1 MSGNQPRQLKKAP
14 LGKRCYKGNYIVTY
28 KLRRKN
34 AKRHIL
40 ARFDNLDQARA
51 YKRRMEL
58 NVVRDVAN
66 YHIYNGVW
74 EVIE

>member
-1 MSGNQPRQLKKAP
+1 MNKNQPRQLKKAP

-40 ARFDNLDQARA
+40 ARFDDLDQAKA

-58 NVVRDVAN
+58 NAKDVAD

>member
-1 MSGNQPRQLKKAP
+1 MSDNQPRQLKKAP

-40 ARFDNLDQARA
+40 YRFDSLDQARS
-51 YKRRMEL
+51 YKRSLEV
-58 NVVRDVAN
+58 NASNVAN